1 MNSPIVPPVANRAEA
16 EAFLDARMGHGVQP
30 GLERITGLLEY
41 MGDPHRTYPTIHVA
55 GTNGKTTV
63 TRMVQQILGAH
74 GLATG
79 GFTSPHLDRVEE
91 RFALHGAP
99 IDANGF
105 TDAVRD
111 IAWFVTGYEQASGFP
126 VTYFE
131 VTAAL
136 AFSIFASA
144 AVDVA
149 VIEVGLGG
157 RLDATNVVDA
167 DVSVITG
174 VDIDHTEYLGS
185 TIAMIAGEK
194 VAILKPDGTVVS
206 GPLPDEALAVL
217 AARVEETGSR
227 WIRLDDDFSVLDA
240 VVGVG
245 GWLCSVSGV
254 YDTYDDVFLPL
265 HGRHQ
270 VDHLATAIAS
280 SEMFLGRAL
289 DLDLLVAAAASVT
302 SPGRLEVVGRRPIV
316 ILDGAHN
323 RQGFLGLSATL
334 DEEFPPVQWK
344 LVLGLRG
351 NREVSDLLTVL
362 KGRVDRV
369 YATAAADSASHDAVE
384 LAERAA
390 AVLGVEGSAFADP
403 LEAVEAA
410 RVAAGPDGGVI
421 VAGSLYLV
429 GEVHDALAG
438 PARRPSDVHV
448 RYDAQALLDAV
459 DDEDAEEEEDI
470 YDG

>member
-1 MNSPIVPPVANRAEA
+1 
-16 EAFLDARMGHGVQP
+16 
-30 GLERITGLLEY
+30 
-41 MGDPHRTYPTIHVA
+41 
-55 GTNGKTTV
+55 
-63 TRMVQQILGAH
+63 
-74 GLATG
+74 
-79 GFTSPHLDRVEE
+79 
-91 RFALHGAP
+91 
-99 IDANGF
+99 
-105 TDAVRD
+105 
-111 IAWFVTGYEQASGFP
+111 
-126 VTYFE
+126 
-131 VTAAL
+131 
-136 AFSIFASA
+136 
-144 AVDVA
+144 
-149 VIEVGLGG
+149 
-157 RLDATNVVDA
+157 
-167 DVSVITG
+167 VITG

-227 WIRLDDDFSVLDA
+227 WVRLDDDFSVLDA

-245 GWLCSVSGV
+245 GWLCTVSGV

-410 RVAAGPDGGVI
+410 RIAAGPDGGVI

-459 DDEDAEEEEDI
+459 DDEDVEEEEDI